1 MPGRIRPVT
10 WAPLLA
16 VVGILAGAAT
26 ASAHRLNA
34 EYRVLPEK
42 KVQVE
47 AWFDITGDAPVGAT
61 VQVFGADK
69 RQVAEGKM
77 DEKGT
82 YLFSF
87 DRAEPLTV
95 VVSAGMGHGKELT
108 ISAAELA
115 QAGADARPAPAGG
128 GPIQGPTPDSPRTA
142 HQGGLPVKDVLLGVA
157 FLLAV
162 AAFFL
167 SLRNARELRR
177 LRERDIGGR
186 EERG

>member
-10 WAPLLA
+10 WVPLFA
-16 VVGILAGAAT
+16 VVCVLAGT
-26 ASAHRLNA
+26 GPASAHRLNA

-61 VQVFGADK
+61 VRVLGANKQV
-69 RQVAEGKM
+69 VAEGKV

-82 YLFSF
+82 FIFSF

-95 VVSAGMGHGKELT
+95 LISAGLGHGKELT
-108 ISAAELA
+108 IPAAELA
-115 QAGADARPAPAGG
+115 RAGAEQAPPP
-128 GPIQGPTPDSPRTA
+128 GPENPSGSSPDQSRLG
-142 HQGGLPVKDVLLGVA
+142 HQEPWPVKDVLLGVG
-157 FLLAV
+157 FLLA
-162 AAFFL
+162 AGAFVL

-177 LRERDIGGR
+177 LRERDAAGR